1 VGNVGDGDPVWANWY
16 MGANWLSQHLWEHY
30 RFSGDKTFLKDKGY
44 PIMKEAALFTLD
56 WLVEDKDGYL
66 ITAPSTSPE
75 NKFKDPKGGEAA
87 VSIAT
92 TMDISIVY
100 DLFSNLIEAAD
111 VLGDDAEFKKL
122 LIEKRAKLYPLKIDK
137 RGRLQEWYKD
147 FEETDTLHRHVS
159 HLFGLHPGHRISQDT
174 PEFFKAAKKTLEVR
188 GDAGT
193 GWSKG
198 WKINFWAR
206 LLDGDHAYTLI
217 RQLMKYTNEGSEE
230 YKGGGTY
237 PNFFDAHPPFQIDG
251 NFAGTA
257 GMSEM
262 LIQSHLKEIYL
273 LPALPSAWK
282 DGQIKGLRARSGFE
296 VDMDWKNGKLT
307 NSVIKSLQGA
317 VCIIKTNTPI
327 KVTGTVSRSEKT
339 TNGYISTFQ
348 TEKGKKYKIVA
359 GN

>member
-1 VGNVGDGDPVWANWY
+1 
-16 MGANWLSQHLWEHY
+16 
-30 RFSGDKTFLKDKGY
+30 
-44 PIMKEAALFTLD
+44 MKEAALFTLD
-56 WLVEDKDGYL
+56 WLVEDNDGYL
-66 ITAPSTSPE
+66 VTAPSTSPE

-100 DLFSNLIEAAD
+100 DLFSNLIEAAN
-111 VLGDDAEFKKL
+111 VLGNDQEFKNL
-122 LIEKRAKLYPLKIDK
+122 LIAKRAKLYPLKIDS
-137 RGRLQEWYKD
+137 RGRIQEWYKD

-174 PEFFKAAKKTLEVR
+174 PEFFQAARRTLEVR
-188 GDAGT
+188 GDGGT

-217 RQLMKYTNEGSEE
+217 RQLMRYTNEGKDSPQN
-230 YKGGGTY
+230 GGTY

-282 DGQIKGLRARSGFE
+282 EGSIKGLRARSGFE
-296 VDMDWKNGKLT
+296 VDMDWKDGKLT
-307 NSVIKSLQGA
+307 SSSIKSLNGEL
-317 VCIIKTNTPI
+317 CIIKTNTPVKI
-327 KVTGTVSRSEKT
+327 AGAVTTTEKT
-339 TNGYISTFQ
+339 GMGYLNTFK
-348 TEKGKKYKIVA
+348 TEKGRTYKLIAV
-359 GN
+359 N